1 MIPIAIAKGES
12 VPVVDLDPHSIA
24 RITIP
29 VVTPLDDYAVLRAV
43 EKLLDPNERRRFR
56 FLWREA
62 SRGGAGVRPA
72 IKIALQRQMEEATVR
87 LATALREV
95 GTMSLAEKYDITHT
109 WEEPCSG
116 CGEPVTMTAAKSEV
130 LGPYYEGCFGWPA
143 CVCEV
148 AHQGECSES
157 GHS

>member
-1 MIPIAIAKGES
+1 MMTTRSCGRSRSSSTRTNVAGFASCGGRS
-12 VPVVDLDPHSIA
+12 
-24 RITIP
+24 
-29 VVTPLDDYAVLRAV
+29 
-43 EKLLDPNERRRFR
+43 
-56 FLWREA
+56 